1 MSIDSKD
8 VENIAHLARL
18 HLADEDLP
26 EVTSSIE
33 NILSLIDEMQ
43 SVDTGNVSPL
53 AHAFE
58 APRQRLRDDVV
69 TETDQRERLQSI
81 APSVEA
87 GLYRVPRV
95 IE

>member
-18 HLADEDLP
+18 HLADDDLP

-53 AHAFE
+53 AHASQ
-58 APRQRLRDDVV
+58 ARQRLRDDVV

-81 APSVEA
+81 APSVED

>member
-18 HLADEDLP
+18 HLAEDDLP

-58 APRQRLRDDVV
+58 VSQRLRDDVV

>member
-18 HLADEDLP
+18 HLADDDLP

-53 AHAFE
+53 AHASQ
-58 APRQRLRDDVV
+58 ARQRLRDDVV